1 VIQKGYKILFIEIP
15 LVAYLRNNKSALRH
29 KDFVQQAISELLQS
43 NKVIKTNSMPHVV
56 HPLSVSVQPSGKLQ
70 LILDLKHVTNYVRK
84 QNIKYED
91 CKTALTYFHKDC
103 FMISFDLKSGNH
115 HIDIHPGSQN
125 IPRVCLEDT

>member
-1 VIQKGYKILFIEIP
+1 MYKHPKIDLLAAYNSRTGNGLVKNSVLPSAAKIP

-56 HPLSVSVQPSGKLQ
+56 PSLSVSVQSSGKLR
-70 LILDLKHVTNYVRK
+70 LILDLRHVNNYVRK

-91 CKTALTYFHKDC
+91 
-103 FMISFDLKSGNH
+103 
-115 HIDIHPGSQN
+115 
-125 IPRVCLEDT
+125 